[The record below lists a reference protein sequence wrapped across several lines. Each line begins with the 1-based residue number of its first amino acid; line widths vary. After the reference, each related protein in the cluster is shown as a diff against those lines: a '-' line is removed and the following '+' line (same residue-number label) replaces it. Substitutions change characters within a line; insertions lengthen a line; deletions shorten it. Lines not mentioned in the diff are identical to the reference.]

1 MKSTFIIGTRK
12 SKLAM
17 CQSQL
22 VQKQLQ
28 ERFPQLNFQLQPI
41 VTEGDR
47 NLHDSLQKIGGKGV
61 FVKEIEHELLTSKID
76 FAVHSLK
83 DVPPV
88 LPDTLTIGAIPQRA
102 SAFDCLITVAPLK
115 SLADLPQHARI
126 GTNSLRR
133 EGQLLHARPDLE
145 IVPIRGNVDTRLA
158 KIASEHLAGIVL
170 AEAGLD
176 RLAVDIAPYYRY
188 SLQDVILPATGQG
201 ALAIECR
208 QADTDTLALLA
219 ALHDT
224 HTANCVQI
232 ERAFLK
238 KLGGSCNFPIGAYA
252 TQNALGFEFKGL
264 VAAQDGTQWYPIEN
278 RGPLTAKLGAT
289 AAAIL
294 IDQGALTALNVE

>member
-1 MKSTFIIGTRK
+1 MKTTFIIGTRK
-12 SKLAM
+12 SKLAL

-28 ERFPQLNFQLQPI
+28 TRFPQLEFKLQPI

-61 FVKEIEHELLTSKID
+61 FVKEIEHELLSAKID

-88 LPDTLTIGAIPQRA
+88 LPQGLTIGAVPKRA
-102 SAFDCLITVAPLK
+102 SAFDCLITVAPIK
-115 SLADLPQHARI
+115 SLADLPQNARI

-133 EGQLLHARPDLE
+133 EGQLLHARPDLV

-158 KIASEHLAGIVL
+158 KIASENLAGIVL

-208 QADTDTLALLA
+208 QADTDTLGLLA
-219 ALHDT
+219 AIHDAQ
-224 HTANCVQI
+224 TASCVQI

-238 KLGGSCNFPIGAYA
+238 ALGGSCNFPIGAYA
-252 TQNALGFEFKGL
+252 TQNALGYEFKGL
-264 VAAQDGTQWYPIEN
+264 VAAQDGTAWYPIEN
-278 RGPLTAKLGAT
+278 RGPLTAKLGKT
-289 AAAIL
+289 AADTL
-294 IDQGALTALNVE
+294 IAQGALAALAVD